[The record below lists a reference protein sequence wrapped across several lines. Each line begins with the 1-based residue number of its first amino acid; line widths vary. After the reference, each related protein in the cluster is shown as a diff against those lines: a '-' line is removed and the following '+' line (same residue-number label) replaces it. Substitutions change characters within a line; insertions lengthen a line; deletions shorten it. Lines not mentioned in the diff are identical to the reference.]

1 MELITSVLMIPT
13 VQALKYAVD
22 DVREGVSPGRMVTTY
37 PVLCY
42 MDSYNTYNL
51 LQELNLFLFA
61 ICLYSYYGTCAWLAE
76 LQDLIMNIIPLLTS

>member
-51 LQELNLFLFA
+51 LQDLNLFSLLIYTKYGMADKKFKIIHLT
-61 ICLYSYYGTCAWLAE
+61 IC
-76 LQDLIMNIIPLLTS
+76 NF